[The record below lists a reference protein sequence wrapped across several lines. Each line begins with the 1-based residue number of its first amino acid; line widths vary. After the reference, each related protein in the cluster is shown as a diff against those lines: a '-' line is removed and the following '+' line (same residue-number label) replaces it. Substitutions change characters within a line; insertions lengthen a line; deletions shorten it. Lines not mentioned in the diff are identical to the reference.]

1 MASNSKNDP
10 AADYRRELEE
20 LSLLFEISRILD
32 RHVDLRG
39 ALGPLL
45 DVLETKAALTRGI
58 VTLLDRSVGMLKIEE
73 AHGLTAAAKQRGQ
86 YRLGEGI
93 IGKVFESGIA
103 ITIPDISM
111 EPRFLNRAGDR
122 PQADLANIAFH
133 SSASIRP
140 VKISL

>member
-1 MASNSKNDP
+1 MASKSKNDP
-10 AADYRRELEE
+10 TADYRRDLEE
-20 LSLLFEISRILD
+20 LNLLFDISRILD

-45 DVLETKAALTRGI
+45 DVLETKAGLTRGI

-73 AHGLTAAAKQRGQ
+73 AHGLSPAAKQRGQ

-103 ITIPDISM
+103 VTIPDLSRNPVSSTGPATA
-111 EPRFLNRAGDR
+111 PRRSLSTWRS
-122 PQADLANIAFH
+122 IAYP
-133 SSASIRP
+133 SRREARS
-140 VKISL
+140 